1 MKEDTK
7 KAEAKQNELCRMR
20 GGWCRDCE
28 SSEYKPECMEKAE
41 ARNAEAIKE
50 KYMEY
55 VHQTQGIDVWEEG
68 AFREGWREGIKY
80 ASLREAQAWISV
92 KDRLPESTNPVLGG
106 CAGFKGL
113 FICVYTK
120 GHEIEYGD
128 EDYDGPYDEIEDKNG
143 TLYLKPGW
151 YELEEQIQ
159 SQYDEAWLNR
169 HITHWQPLPQP
180 PDHENR

>member
-1 MKEDTK
+1 
-7 KAEAKQNELCRMR
+7 
-20 GGWCRDCE
+20 
-28 SSEYKPECMEKAE
+28 MEKAE
-41 ARNAEAIKE
+41 ARNAEELDQLWNKMARE
-50 KYMEY
+50 DWLAGEGFSGKYDGLSKVPHIFKRRIFEFA
-55 VHQTQGIDVWEEG
+55 ES
-68 AFREGWREGIKY
+68 Y